1 MPRSNPRA
9 PSAFA
14 ALSLSA
20 QPLGD
25 GAQLLIPDGEF
36 RSSDGSGRPEGVPA
50 WRLNAQLAAQV
61 IAARRER
68 GVKIVIDYE
77 HATLTRAKEGLPAPA
92 AGWIDPAHLEYR
104 PGVGL
109 VARQVEWT
117 TTAAS
122 HLAAREYGY
131 GSPVFPFDPTT
142 GDVTGLHSFALTNDP
157 GLTGVNTALSALTAA
172 HPQETPEVN
181 ETLKKLLAALGLAE
195 DASEAEATAVLTAI
209 KAEADAAAVEVAA
222 LKAAAPATPDPA
234 KYVPVQVVADMQQQL
249 AALTGRM
256 AEDEAG
262 RLIKEAIA
270 VGKLFEGQREWAA
283 ALGKKDI
290 AELRAYIDSATPI
303 AALIGMQTTGADP
316 AAASGAA
323 LTEAELAVCRAMG
336 LSEADYLKTKKEAK

>member
-68 GVKIVIDYE
+68 GVKIVVDYE

-109 VARQVEWT
+109 VARQVDWT
-117 TTAAS
+117 TTAAG

-172 HPQETPEVN
+172 TPQEPTEVN
-181 ETLKKLLAALGLAE
+181 TLEKLLAALGLPA
-195 DASEAEATAVLTAI
+195 ATP
-209 KAEADAAAVEVAA
+209 EADALAGVAALKAKADSAAAELVA

-262 RLIKEAIA
+262 RLIEQAIGQ
-270 VGKLFEGQREWAA
+270 GKLVEAQRTWAA
-283 ALGKKDI
+283 DLGKKDI
-290 AELRAYIDSATPI
+290 AALRAYVASAPAI
-303 AALIGMQTTGADP
+303 AALAGMQTTGADP
-316 AAASGAA
+316 AAAKGAA
-323 LTEAELAVCRAMG
+323 LTDAELAVCKAMG
-336 LSEADYLKTKKEAK
+336 LSQDDYRKSKEGK

>member
-68 GVKIVIDYE
+68 GVKIVVDYE

-117 TTAAS
+117 TTAAG

-195 DASEAEATAVLTAI
+195 DASEADITAAVDGL
-209 KAEADAAAVEVAA
+209 KKKADAAAQPGG
-222 LKAAAPATPDPA
+222 AAATLEAFAPDPA
-234 KYVPVQVVADMQQQL
+234 KFVPVEAMQALQSEVATL
-249 AALTGRM
+249 SARING
-256 AEDEAG
+256 DEAG
-262 RLIKEAIA
+262 RLIEQAIGQ
-270 VGKLFEGQREWAA
+270 GKLIEAQRGWATD
-283 ALGKKDI
+283 LGKKDI
-290 AELRAYIDSATPI
+290 AALRAYVASAPAI
-303 AALIGMQTTGADP
+303 AALAGMQTTGADP
-316 AAASGAA
+316 AALAA
-323 LTEAELAVCRAMG
+323 PQQSAADLAVCKALG
-336 LSEADYLKTKKEAK
+336 LTAEQFAAGKLER

>member
-1 MPRSNPRA
+1 MPRTA
-9 PSAFA
+9 PPALA
-14 ALSLSA
+14 ALSLSV

-25 GAQLLIPDGEF
+25 GAQLLIPDGQF
-36 RSSDGSGRPEGVPA
+36 RSSDGSGRPEGVPG
-50 WRLNAQLAAQV
+50 WRLDAQLAERI

-68 GVKIVIDYE
+68 GVKIVVDYE

-109 VARQVEWT
+109 VATEVEWT
-117 TTAAS
+117 TTAAG

-131 GSPVFPFDPTT
+131 GSPVFPYDPTT

-172 HPQETPEVN
+172 TSQETPEVN
-181 ETLKKLLAALGLAE
+181 ETLKKLLAALGLPEA
-195 DASEAEATAVLTAI
+195 ASEAEATAAI
-209 KAEADAAAVEVAA
+209 AALKAKADAAAVEVAA
-222 LKAAAPATPDPA
+222 LKAAVPAAPDPA

-262 RLIKEAIA
+262 RLIEQAIGQ
-270 VGKLFEGQREWAA
+270 GKLVEAQRAWAA
-283 ALGKKDI
+283 ELGKKDI
-290 AELRAYIDSATPI
+290 AALRAYVASAPAI
-303 AALIGMQTTGADP
+303 AALAGMQTAGTDP
-316 AAASGAA
+316 AATAAA
-323 LTEAELAVCRAMG
+323 LTPAELAVCQAMG
-336 LSEADYLKTKKEAK
+336 LSEADYRKTKETK